1 MEVIMKLVFRALAL
15 TSIIC
20 SVSEF
25 AYAASSPLPCTACGI
40 RGAPGPEIGDGVV
53 GFAAAAVILFA
64 VLMLPRIKRLVQTKI
79 V

>member
-1 MEVIMKLVFRALAL
+1 MKSVFRALTL

-20 SVSEF
+20 SVPQF
-25 AYAASSPLPCTACGI
+25 AYASTCTTALAC

-53 GFAAAAVILFA
+53 GFAVAAVILFA
-64 VLMLPRIKRLVQTKI
+64 VLMLPRIKRLLQTKT

>member
-1 MEVIMKLVFRALAL
+1 MKSAFRALTL

-20 SVSEF
+20 SAEF
-25 AYAASSPLPCTACGI
+25 AYAASPLPLPCTACGT

-53 GFAAAAVILFA
+53 GFAVAAMILFT
-64 VLMLPRIKRLVQTKI
+64 VLMLPRIKRLLQTKT